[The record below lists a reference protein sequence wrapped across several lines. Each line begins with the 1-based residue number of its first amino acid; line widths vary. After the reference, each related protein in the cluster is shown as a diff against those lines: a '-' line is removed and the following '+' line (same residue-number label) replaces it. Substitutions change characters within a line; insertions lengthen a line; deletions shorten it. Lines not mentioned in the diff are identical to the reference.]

1 VNGVLTTVPFY
12 PEDPRPLVQA
22 FVRKFV
28 AKFNDQPDAYNAR
41 AYDTV
46 ILLATVMRQFGTER
60 KAIKE
65 GLGKV
70 KDVPSVV
77 YDKVTFDTST
87 RRVADPHVSRIE
99 VKNGKWTAYEGAKA
113 MR

>member
-1 VNGVLTTVPFY
+1 
-12 PEDPRPLVQA
+12 
-22 FVRKFV
+22 
-28 AKFNDQPDAYNAR
+28 
-41 AYDTV
+41 
-46 ILLATVMRQFGTER
+46 
-60 KAIKE
+60 
-65 GLGKV
+65 
-70 KDVPSVV
+70 VV